1 MWRDKHHLRAMDI
14 AAALAFL
21 HPSEYWGMDA
31 ADVVNVYEYLQR
43 HQDIPENPFAE
54 WQTMRGM
61 RTHPHWRYYVIC
73 ASSCNIQRMQNSLA
87 KSLLPVHMHSEM
99 SERRRRY
106 PVFQH
111 HPITKRSPPEP
122 HPHPEKPLT
131 SSLAYKMSS
140 TNPIPPIDDICAR
153 WPGLWAQGD
162 LLDSL
167 ICCQMFPDQH
177 HMNDDSIAYV
187 LRISYSGCAG
197 MTGKDVVELYE
208 FFLANPAFRSNPI
221 TYWQNT
227 KNQNVKD
234 PADRHLVTLAILRFG
249 RKSRPK
255 GKGR

>member
-1 MWRDKHHLRAMDI
+1 MADHAGHENAPTLAILCHLRILLQHPAH
-14 AAALAFL
+14 AEFSGQVALACPHALRDERVSLSTAFSIFTE
-21 HPSEYWGMDA
+21 HPTFYITPSTLSFCSDFQSPTPSPRIF
-31 ADVVNVYEYLQR
+31 QR
-43 HQDIPENPFAE
+43 QIH
-54 WQTMRGM
+54 R
-61 RTHPHWRYYVIC
+61 
-73 ASSCNIQRMQNSLA
+73 
-87 KSLLPVHMHSEM
+87 
-99 SERRRRY
+99 RRRRY